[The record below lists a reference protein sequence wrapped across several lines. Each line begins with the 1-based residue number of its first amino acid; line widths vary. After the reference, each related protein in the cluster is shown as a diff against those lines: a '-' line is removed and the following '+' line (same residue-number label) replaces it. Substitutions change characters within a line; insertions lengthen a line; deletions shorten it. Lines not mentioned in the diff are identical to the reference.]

1 VFNPCIVIPVY
12 DHEHAIARVVVSLR
26 ADGLSIILVDDGSH
40 AGCAR
45 ELDRLAKSD
54 PQLTLLRHTHNQGKG
69 AAVMTGARAA
79 FARGYSHI
87 LQIDADGQHTLADA
101 ARFIDVARDH
111 PGHLICGRPLFDD
124 SIPAARFYGRYLTHA
139 LVWLETLSF
148 DIPDSMCGMRLY
160 PLGQFVALIDATKIG
175 SRMDFDTEVL
185 VHLHWRNVPMQWL
198 HTRVSYP
205 LDGVSHYRMIGD
217 NLRMA
222 GLHVRLLLG
231 MILRSPRLVWRK
243 ISRYA
248 HQQRVTQ

>member
-12 DHEHAIARVVVSLR
+12 DHEHAIARVVASLR
-26 ADGLSIILVDDGSH
+26 ADGLPIILVDDGSH
-40 AGCAR
+40 EGCAR
-45 ELDRLAKSD
+45 ELDRLAAAD
-54 PQLTLLRHTHNQGKG
+54 PQITLQRHGHNQGKG
-69 AAVMTGARAA
+69 CAVMTGARAA
-79 FARGYSHI
+79 FARGYSHA
-87 LQIDADGQHTLADA
+87 LQIDADGQHTLTDAVRFIDA
-101 ARFIDVARDH
+101 ARTF

-124 SIPAARFYGRYLTHA
+124 SIPAARFYGRYITHA

-160 PLGQFVALIDATKIG
+160 ALEPFIALIEDTKIG

-185 VHLHWRNVPMQWL
+185 VHLHWRNVPILWL

-217 NLRMA
+217 NVLMI

-231 MILRSPRLVWRK
+231 MVLRSPRLLWRK

-248 HQQRVTQ
+248 DQHRVTQ